1 MLNKKLLYFKIFKIM
16 LLRNGESV
24 KKRCTWVNLKNDKY
38 IKYHDEEWGRLNLDE
53 KYLYEMFI
61 LETFQAG
68 LSWEC
73 ILNKRENFKKA
84 FCDFEISK
92 VCLFD
97 DKKINE
103 MLNDEGLIRNKLKI
117 KASIN
122 NSLIFKDICYEYS
135 GFKNYLLSFVP
146 DIIFE
151 HGKVEN
157 DISKKISLDLKK
169 RGMKFVGSVTIYS
182 YLQAVGLIN
191 SHDKDCFLSKA

>member
-1 MLNKKLLYFKIFKIM
+1 M
-16 LLRNGESV
+16 

-38 IKYHDEEWGRLNLDE
+38 IKYHDEEWGKLNLDE

-84 FCDFEISK
+84 YCNFEISK

-97 DKKINE
+97 DEKIKE
-103 MLNDEGLIRNKLKI
+103 MLNDKGLIRNKLKI
-117 KASIN
+117 KASIK
-122 NSLIFKDICYEYS
+122 NSLIFKDISDEYY
-135 GFKNYLLSFVP
+135 GFKNYLLRFVP
-146 DIIFE
+146 NIIFE
-151 HGKVEN
+151 NGKVEN
-157 DISKKISLDLKK
+157 DISKKISFDLKK

-182 YLQAVGLIN
+182 YLQAIGLIN